1 MMVIRGGRQIIKCD
15 ACDKAPEN
23 LDQFDAFFISWP
35 VSERQRSTLVGDSF
49 NGKHGK
55 LFLPKEPE
63 PTIKYLMFKHHPG
76 VPETLHT
83 CPWCAKI
90 IRKCLKTNKLHELPD
105 GPLKGWL
112 LAIVAKGE
120 NKFRAFQIHYLKDS
134 RIGNA

>member
-1 MMVIRGGRQIIKCD
+1 MIILRKGKQVCRCD
-15 ACDKAPEN
+15 SCDKAPEN
-23 LDQFDAFFISWP
+23 LDQFDAFYISWP
-35 VSERQRSTLVGDSF
+35 CGTHPVTGE
-49 NGKHGK
+49 N
-55 LFLPKEPE
+55 
-63 PTIKYLMFKHHPG
+63 TIKYLMFKHHPG

-120 NKFRAFQIHYLKDS
+120 NKFRAFQIHYLKES
-134 RIGNA
+134 RLGNA

>member
-23 LDQFDAFFISWP
+23 LDQFDAFYVSWP
-35 VSERQRSTLVGDSF
+35 VSERERQSSLTGA
-49 NGKHGK
+49 HGK
-55 LFLPKEPE
+55 LIREPE

-134 RIGNA
+134 KLGHA